1 MASTLTVDNIVGATS
16 ASIVHAPGHVIQVKQ
31 SVFTGVQTISGSS
44 FTDIT
49 SLAVTITPTAT
60 NSKFL
65 LAFNLGYGAVTN
77 AAPMFRFTGGNS
89 GNFIGDAD
97 GSRNRAALYM
107 ADDFGNGS
115 AGTFAQMAFMASH
128 QYLDTPNTGS
138 AITYKVQGRGDANGG
153 IYINR
158 THDDVNS
165 SGEGGRGAASI
176 TVMEIAQ

>member
-1 MASTLTVDNIVGATS
+1 MASTLTVDKIVGSAS

-31 SVFTGVQTISGSS
+31 SVFTGIQTISSAS

-49 SLAVTITPTAT
+49 NLAVTITPSAT

-65 LAFNLGYGAVTN
+65 LSFNLAYAAVN
-77 AAPMFRFTGGNS
+77 NSAPMFRFSGGNS
-89 GNFIGDAD
+89 GNFVGDAA
-97 GSRNRAALYM
+97 GNRTRATLYM
-107 ADDFGNGS
+107 ADDWGNNS
-115 AGTFAQMAFMASH
+115 ATTFEQMAFMVSH
-128 QYLDTPNTGS
+128 QYLDTPSTGS
-138 AITYKVQGRGDANGG
+138 AITYKLQGRGDANGG

-158 THDDVNS
+158 THADVDG

>member
-31 SVFTGVQTISGSS
+31 SVFTGVQTISSSS

-49 SLAVTITPTAT
+49 NLAVTITPSAT

-65 LAFNLGYGAVTN
+65 LSFNLAYAAVLN
-77 AAPMFRFTGGNS
+77 AAPMFRFSGGNS
-89 GNFIGDAD
+89 GNFIGDGN
-97 GSRNRAALYM
+97 GSRNRAMLYF
-107 ADDFGNGS
+107 ADDWGNNS
-115 AGTFAQMAFMASH
+115 ATTFEQIAFMASH
-128 QYLDTPNTGS
+128 QYLDTPSTGS
-138 AITYKVQGRGDANGG
+138 AITYKVQGRGDSNGG

-158 THDDVNS
+158 THADVNS
-165 SGEGGRGAASI
+165 SGEGGRGAASM